1 MDDSYYKEQAPFFG
15 KWEIEEKLGEGGSG
29 KVFLIA
35 DRSGNQVSYA
45 AMKAIS
51 IPPNDTEVISIKAE
65 HQDEKELFQ
74 YYRSMVKD
82 VENELEVLDKLK
94 TSKNVTVSQ
103 EHEIREHEDRIGWD
117 IYIRQERLTPLI
129 DLMATRTFGEKE
141 IIKIGVDVCQALI
154 DCEEQKIV
162 HRDIKPENIFV
173 DEHGTYKLGDFGIAK
188 TLERTIVGFS
198 KKGTYEYMAPE
209 IYRKERGSASVD
221 IYSLGLVLYKLLND
235 NRGPFLPAYPDSI
248 MFSDR
253 ERALS
258 RRFKGAVITPPKN
271 GSKALKSAVL
281 TACAYD
287 PAERFRSASEF
298 RDALL
303 KAADSD
309 DSDARSE
316 TASSGKRRK
325 KRAVF
330 AISAVAFALLVTW
343 TGIWAMQV
351 RDITGIDS
359 EVKLYIGDSITP
371 EYQIK
376 PAYLGE
382 RDIAF
387 DMKGDAAS
395 VSDTG
400 IITAISPGMATMT
413 MSSGRYTEKVQ
424 VTVVPKVTKIVC
436 DKEITLYDGDAI
448 NLNVQLKPEKFSNE
462 PVEFSSSDESVVLV
476 NDSGGVTAKGKGETT
491 VKIYAGGCSSEIQVN
506 VISRPVKKT
515 VKKKETRQH
524 EDSMGTFGD
533 DEYF

>member
-35 DRSGNQVSYA
+35 DRSDNQVSYA

-65 HQDEKELFQ
+65 HQDEKELLH

-94 TSKNVTVSQ
+94 KSKHVTVSQ
-103 EHEIREHEDRIGWD
+103 EYEIREHKDSIGWD

-141 IIKIGVDVCQALI
+141 IIKVGVDICQALI
-154 DCEEQKIV
+154 DCENHKIV

-173 DEHGTYKLGDFGIAK
+173 DEQGTYKLGDFGIAK

-198 KKGTYEYMAPE
+198 KKGTYDYMAPE

-235 NRGPFLPAYPDSI
+235 NRGPFLPPYPDSL

-253 ERALS
+253 EKALS

-287 PAERFRSASEF
+287 PVDRFRNASEF
-298 RDALL
+298 KEALL
-303 KAADSD
+303 KVNEN
-309 DSDARSE
+309 DAGDE
-316 TASSGKRRK
+316 LSGSGIARKSRK
-325 KRAVF
+325 KRAAF
-330 AISAVAFALLVTW
+330 AITAIAFALLVTW

-359 EVKLYIGDSITP
+359 EVVLYIGDSVTP
-371 EYQIK
+371 DYQIE
-376 PAYLGE
+376 PSYLDD
-382 RDIAF
+382 RDIEF
-387 DMKGDAAS
+387 SINGDVAR
-395 VSDTG
+395 VSRTG
-400 IITAISPGMATMT
+400 VISAISLGSATMT
-413 MSSGRYTEKVQ
+413 MSSGKYTEKVK
-424 VTVVPKVTKIVC
+424 VTVVPKITKIVC
-436 DKEITLYDGDAI
+436 DKEITLYDGDSI
-448 NLNVQLKPEKFSNE
+448 SLDVQLKPDKFSDE
-462 PVEFSSSDESVVLV
+462 PIEFSSSDENVIQV
-476 NDSGGVTAKGKGETT
+476 NDSGRVTAKGKGETT
-491 VKIYAGGCSSEIQVN
+491 VKISAGGCSSEISVS
-506 VISRPVKKT
+506 VIGRPVKKT
-515 VKKKETRQH
+515 VKKKEIRQQ